1 LWNSITNI
9 EENDDLLRTKQDY
22 FVGVDGEVANDVPL
36 KFIRDLKNK
45 EDLSTD
51 LVSSVIMF
59 ADMAL
64 NYKNK
69 SKVDSKLKILRYN
82 MDKSIRDV
90 YESKLKPKSE
100 QSSKDNSNSIKMFD
114 SMMDTSM
121 YGNKFGQT
129 SEGGPSK
136 TRVALHKTA
145 DAF

>member
-1 LWNSITNI
+1 LKRGYSTKAIQGMWNSMTNI
-9 EENDDLLRTKQDY
+9 EANDDLLRTKQDY
-22 FVGVDGEVANDVPL
+22 FVGVDGEIANDVPL

-69 SKVDSKLKILRYN
+69 SEIDSKLKILRYN
-82 MDKSIRDV
+82 MDNEIREV

-100 QSSKDNSNSIKMFD
+100 
-114 SMMDTSM
+114 
-121 YGNKFGQT
+121 
-129 SEGGPSK
+129 
-136 TRVALHKTA
+136 
-145 DAF
+145 